1 MRSSYC
7 SAKPLPPQRTSRQS
21 INQHV
26 SYRDIVLLNSIH
38 HYKHSVMI
46 FKMPIVQKKSNTN
59 RMAGFFEASLEIYL
73 QQKFLI

>member
-1 MRSSYC
+1 
-7 SAKPLPPQRTSRQS
+7 
-21 INQHV
+21 
-26 SYRDIVLLNSIH
+26 
-38 HYKHSVMI
+38 MI